1 MGLENQKRAAA
12 FAALDYVKPGMRL
25 GLGTGTSASQ
35 FVIALGERMRTGLEV
50 VGVPTSAAT
59 EALARTH
66 GVALTTLD
74 RVPHLDLTVDGA
86 DEIDGSLRLIKGG
99 GGALLRE
106 KIVAAASEVMIVIAD
121 SSKRVDTL
129 GAFPLPVEIVPFGA
143 RATMRMIEAIAK
155 DCGCEGEV
163 LLRVKET
170 EAVPDRERKP
180 HLRLRLQR
188 HRRTGAPG
196 GRAFVDPR
204 RGGTRAVHQ
213 PRLARHHRHAVRHQ
227 SPGSLNR

>member
-1 MGLENQKRAAA
+1 MGLEDQKRAAA
-12 FAALDYVKPGMRL
+12 LAALDYVKPGMRL

-35 FVIALGERMRTGLEV
+35 FVIALGERMRDGLEV

-66 GVALTTLD
+66 GVTLTTLD

-170 EAVPDRERKP
+170 EPFQTENGNLICDC
-180 HLRLRLQR
+180 
-188 HRRTGAPG
+188 
-196 GRAFVDPR
+196 AFNAIVEPE
-204 RGGTRAVHQ
+204 
-213 PRLARHHRHAVRHQ
+213 RLAGAL
-227 SPGSLNR
+227 SSIPGVVEHGLFINMASLAIIGTPSGIKVLGR

>member
-25 GLGTGTSASQ
+25 GLGTGIVGVAFRRSRSANGCAPGSRSSAFRRRRRRKPGARRSASPSRPS
-35 FVIALGERMRTGLEV
+35 I
-50 VGVPTSAAT
+50 
-59 EALARTH
+59 
-66 GVALTTLD
+66 D
-74 RVPHLDLTVDGA
+74 VPHLDLTVDGA

-129 GAFPLPVEIVPFGA
+129 GAFPLPVEVVPFGA

-170 EAVPDRERKP
+170 EAFHTDNGN
-180 HLRLRLQR
+180 LICDC
-188 HRRTGAPG
+188 
-196 GRAFVDPR
+196 AFNAIVEPE
-204 RGGTRAVHQ
+204 
-213 PRLARHHRHAVRHQ
+213 RLAGAL
-227 SPGSLNR
+227 SSIPGVVEHGLFIDLASLAIIGTPSGIKVLGR